1 MGYIRKHKH
10 DIRSGFEATLLITG
24 ILCLCPVIMMV
35 AASSY

>member
-24 ILCLCPVIMMV
+24 ILCLSPFIMMV

>member
-10 DIRSGFEATLLITG
+10 GIRSGFEATLLIAG
-24 ILCLCPVIMMV
+24 ILSISPFIMMV